1 MERLT
6 PPERAVFVLR
16 EAFELPYE
24 QIAEIVGCSL
34 ANAASCTTAPRRA
47 WRGPRPLPA
56 IEIRDGRIHGL
67 YGLLNPDKLS
77 RIRST

>member
-47 WRGPRPLPA
+47 WRGAATASSHRDPRRPHP
-56 IEIRDGRIHGL
+56 
-67 YGLLNPDKLS
+67 
-77 RIRST
+77 